1 MTVSVVAKVYQF
13 WYYVNN
19 PLFKT
24 VDSGFDILLASAR
37 DAGAKIGTSYVDSGD
52 FDWGIHPTLNVSEW
66 HRYTMSLDKS
76 KDELLL
82 VIDDVLSAN
91 YSRAGLSSAAGAGVF
106 SSSNAITLWIGMY
119 ASYRME
125 DDVGSLSLLSDQRFI
140 YGE

>member
-1 MTVSVVAKVYQF
+1 MSIGCHKRLCGNLCGTELSVPVGCNAF
-13 WYYVNN
+13 
-19 PLFKT
+19 T
-24 VDSGFDILLASAR
+24 
-37 DAGAKIGTSYVDSGD
+37 YVDSGD

-106 SSSNAITLWIGMY
+106 SSSSAITLWIGMY

-125 DDVGSLSLLSDQRFI
+125 DDVG
-140 YGE
+140 